1 MLRQTWRRA
10 QEHVDRRAGAT
21 PTAHA
26 ARRVRSCCHLPDC
39 VRSLDY
45 FLFSMEAVNDI
56 PRVVADEPVSPL
68 YEDVFSDGEPPSPVL
83 HKGHL
88 EGGAQV
94 RCE

>member
-1 MLRQTWRRA
+1 
-10 QEHVDRRAGAT
+10 
-21 PTAHA
+21 
-26 ARRVRSCCHLPDC
+26 
-39 VRSLDY
+39 
-45 FLFSMEAVNDI
+45 MEAVNDI